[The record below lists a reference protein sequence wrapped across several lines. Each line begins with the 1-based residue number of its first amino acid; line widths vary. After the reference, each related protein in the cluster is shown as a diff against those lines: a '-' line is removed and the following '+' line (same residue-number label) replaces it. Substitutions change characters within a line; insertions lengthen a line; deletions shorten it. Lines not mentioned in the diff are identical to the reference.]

1 MRTPVLVVTAR
12 DSLGDRV
19 KGLDSGGDDYL
30 VKPFAMDE
38 LLARCRALMRRP
50 TATTSAILDFAGI
63 LFDLTTRTVLVNER
77 PIELSR
83 REKGMLE
90 LLLRKAGNVVP
101 REIIESQT
109 YSFDEEVTPNA
120 IEAAMSRLR
129 RSLKT
134 RAPTP
139 VSTLCVVSATFS
151 GRSERWQRAE
161 VCAAPLPN
169 ALQRSLSAPCC
180 FSWVTSFTIIA
191 GSPATSSK
199 LLWRWISTNWRL
211 QYPRGR
217 DGSCPRGPCGQIRKI
232 SRELRI
238 RDPWHIGLGGQF
250 GQCFGSWRFR
260 CRCPE
265 VWPGYHRCGLL
276 GGDRKLMES
285 RSVTVGGVGYTIQ
298 AAAINDPAGLKRRC
312 S

>member
-1 MRTPVLVVTAR
+1 MVSGLSKAGFTTDLVTSLSDADDALEAATYDLVLLDLGLPDGDGVVWLKRRRAAGMRTPVLVVTAR

-129 RSLKT
+129 RSL
-134 RAPTP
+134 
-139 VSTLCVVSATFS
+139 
-151 GRSERWQRAE
+151 ED
-161 VCAAPLPN
+161 
-169 ALQRSLSAPCC
+169 
-180 FSWVTSFTIIA
+180 A
-191 GSPATSSK
+191 GSHAS
-199 LLWRWISTNWRL
+199 I
-211 QYPRGR
+211 
-217 DGSCPRGPCGQIRKI
+217 
-232 SRELRI
+232 
-238 RDPWHIGLGGQF
+238 H
-250 GQCFGSWRFR
+250 
-260 CRCPE
+260 
-265 VWPGYHRCGLL
+265 
-276 GGDRKLMES
+276 
-285 RSVTVGGVGYTIQ
+285 TVRGVGYLLR
-298 AAAINDPAGLKRRC
+298 AL
-312 S
+312 